1 MGNGVTGV
9 AKQDVDNALG
19 VMSGRPRIPQAERRE
34 SVRVDVL
41 RSPLKLGKRRD
52 RVAALVGQLVV
63 NLKEQGLVTLNDQ
76 RSVGHPSILSSQG
89 QGDESTGVELGRAN
103 QYGGFVAVSITPEL
117 RAQAWRDADAAADHS
132 RVVVRVLR
140 TIEQFDE
147 GRYVF
152 DEVWP
157 TEPGGTEISA
167 HLTKALVHAG
177 AYMGGAYADDRI
189 IGATLGV
196 VGRSRV
202 HDGWH
207 THLHS
212 HVAAVLPGF
221 ADRGVGAA
229 MKIHQRAWAL
239 ENDLDR
245 IEWTFDPLVRRN
257 AKFNLA
263 KLGGVGAQ
271 YIEDFYGQMNDAVN
285 ANDRSDRIVLGWDI
299 ASDRVAGAMRG
310 ELKPQPR
317 ADWLARGAEVALAVS
332 DSNGP
337 QVQSTS
343 ASVQLVALPE
353 DIVAI
358 RQHDPQAALGWR
370 YAVREVLQPIIAAG
384 GALVGVTQE
393 GDYVVEAA
401 S

>member
-1 MGNGVTGV
+1 VTDLI
-9 AKQDVDNALG
+9 A
-19 VMSGRPRIPQAERRE
+19 
-34 SVRVDVL
+34 
-41 RSPLKLGKRRD
+41 
-52 RVAALVGQLVV
+52 
-63 NLKEQGLVTLNDQ
+63 
-76 RSVGHPSILSSQG
+76 
-89 QGDESTGVELGRAN
+89 
-103 QYGGFVAVSITPEL
+103 PEL
-117 RAQAWRDADAAADHS
+117 VSQAWRDADAAAY
-132 RVVVRVLR
+132 RANVVVRVLT

-152 DEVWP
+152 DTVWP
-157 TEPGGTEISA
+157 TGPGGTEISA

-196 VGRSRV
+196 VGRSRTE
-202 HDGWH
+202 DGWH

-212 HVAAVLPGF
+212 HVAAVLPEF

-229 MKIHQRAWAL
+229 MKIHQRAWSL

-285 ANDRSDRIVLGWDI
+285 ANDRSDRIVLAWDI
-299 ASDRVAGAMRG
+299 ASERVAAAMRG
-310 ELKPQPR
+310 ELRPEPR
-317 ADWLARGAEVALAVS
+317 ADWEARGAQVALSAT
-332 DSNGP
+332 DSNTP
-337 QVQSTS
+337 RAHQVS
-343 ASVQLVALPE
+343 AQIQLVSLPR

-358 RQHDPQAALGWR
+358 RQQDPQAALSWR
-370 YAVREVLQPIIAAG
+370 YAVREVLAPIIVAG
-384 GALVGVTQE
+384 GALIGVTQE
-393 GDYVVEAA
+393 GDYVVEVA